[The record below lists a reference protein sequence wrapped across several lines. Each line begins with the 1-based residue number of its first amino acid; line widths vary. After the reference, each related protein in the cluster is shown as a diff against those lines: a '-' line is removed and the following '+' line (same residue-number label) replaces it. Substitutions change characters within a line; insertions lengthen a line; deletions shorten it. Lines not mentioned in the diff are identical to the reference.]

1 MNAPLLNEYQSRRI
15 TTNLQ
20 LMHDDLAALSRSEPM
35 TQEGAAF
42 DTVRAL
48 IARINAA
55 SDELR
60 EALHLGSI
68 EAPDFRRRVAAV
80 AEIWAVRMEDLAARR
95 LTGYGDVHPDLAAR
109 LDHRIANLSSLLLQ
123 LVDAAAHLPPGES

>member
-80 AEIWAVRMEDLAARR
+80 AEIWAVRMEDLAAR
-95 LTGYGDVHPDLAAR
+95 